1 MSKFDELM
9 AMANAAASGGDSS
22 AQKPQHGQDSAK
34 SVQPAQ
40 SVAVQPK
47 IAYNPMDDIMHM
59 LEPKAPTQQKQYVT
73 GNAAL
78 DAWRSSVN
86 TLANERKE
94 KEAKAKAEAEQKEHK
109 QLQSQLDRIDAN
121 RAYVTTTEQNDALE
135 KERASV
141 VQRMREIDGTKAKPT
156 VGEKVVNAF
165 KGSGS
170 RTTEGFTPEQEEQY
184 TNLLL
189 RLDSVNASAAF
200 ALTAEQSD
208 AIEKER
214 KETLSA
220 LHQLDTDAGRAA
232 RAYDARDRADAFF
245 KSWGKG
251 TSASYT
257 NAAASGADVL
267 ATTAD
272 KLADASSEKDRRV
285 MDNPYA
291 GWATDELS
299 AANFAAAPVTEETS
313 GLTRK
318 RRADIDA
325 AYETADKLLTESE
338 QQMAKAKYG
347 TSAVGSFALD
357 AAKTGMD
364 ILADT
369 AASAVG
375 VPGLANMAARVYGG
389 ESQQARLA
397 GDDVYTAAAKGLK
410 SALIEVATEK
420 VAGPFEKAYG
430 KTALSSSI
438 NKAVDKL
445 NASGLLKWAADAA
458 GEGFEEG
465 MSDVLNTVADHIFGW
480 DSGENSVLGDIA
492 ADKDEIVYDML
503 LGAFVGAFGGAG
515 NLMNTNAQSNA
526 APVQQNTQTEA
537 QGAAPA
543 AVSEEA
549 RALMESILA
558 GGRVNTTT
566 ANTILSTPQLA
577 QAFTEVTGISL
588 TGNTADMRA
597 QISGG
602 AREYAYSQLQTSR
615 EESARAKA
623 RENLPAEMARQN
635 EQLAALSQEEAAR
648 DADWTQRREEMEN
661 YGSYDSYVRG
671 IVRNG
676 GSFAEAGEIART
688 PELRATWEKI
698 TGQTLP
704 DSTNKARAMV
714 MNYRADV
721 AMPQRSAQQPQA
733 RANVQEGNLAPAA
746 PANVKQGGSDEL
758 NSALNLNSRDATAEA
773 QKNTAPTQE
782 TESTAVND
790 DPAKH
795 TPEEQ
800 ARIEEYKAATD
811 ENLVNYIE
819 TVRDNPGAKIGRYSL
834 KPVSDKAAADIKAI
848 TGVDVS
854 GNKTVIEPRIIEHI
868 LKRHGKDGAANNS
881 MRDVNDIARIQY
893 VIDNYDNVEDG
904 GRSSAY
910 QTVKPNG
917 KPGQAQTVKFS
928 KAINGTYYVIE
939 AVPDTKAKTVFVT
952 SAYLSNKK
960 AGDMQTAN
968 AEATRVTSETKNAQ
982 SPVYETSSKPGS
994 PQASGVTG
1002 DVSIASIPT
1011 TGRNVNSENGGNAG
1025 RVFEPTYNRDAKP
1038 YTKEKLSQFWTN
1050 TLRETESAAGA
1061 SEDVSRP
1068 LSYLPKTEKQS
1079 LAEAASRLRA
1089 DRQGTIEK
1097 LISAEA
1103 WSGVQV
1109 DAAAQIGDELYRE
1122 GAKTGNYEAYTTWRK
1137 IMDDHVIDTARGIQ
1151 ATAKYSR
1158 HNGENAL
1165 SSIASAISDS
1175 SLTPQQRTDLI
1186 NRVGGY
1192 AERFDKITRGTPDT
1206 GVNAENG
1213 KVSSTPSPELVSLIE
1228 DMARERGTW
1237 TFTDN
1242 TYSDLLKKQSNTY
1255 LKEYAYQQLLGM
1267 GNDKLAKTSVADKA
1281 KAVQSMAQLSSVA
1294 TFARNIGGNVTF
1306 GAVDTMT
1313 QDGFGVALDWLLS
1326 KATGKRTVGLDKGWF
1341 SSEARKGAV
1350 DAMQKSILE
1359 VAGDV
1364 DMDGGVNRYGQ
1375 SSGRAFKM
1383 DSSPTERFFSRW
1395 QQLMG
1400 YSLTTSDKFSR
1411 GAIEAEQVRGLNA
1424 IKDSGLT
1431 NDEMQALAQ
1440 AMANY
1445 RLFQNQGIAYSAS
1458 KATHDFFNL
1467 AGFGGK
1473 VGAATRQGGFGLG
1486 DFVNTYPGV
1495 PANLGVKV
1503 LEYSPAN
1510 IVKGGA
1516 EMVDVIIKAK
1526 QGKLDV
1532 VKQQQAVMD
1541 VARGLAGVPA
1551 FALFAALTKA
1561 GFIRNWDDEDDLDVR
1576 QQNAAEGKTGIQF
1589 NLDGALRYLKG
1600 DKSLE
1605 WRESDRLDSI
1615 GWLEPINGFMA
1626 VGSLMANEPE
1636 GASKWAYVG
1645 DIAEGAVQAF
1655 LDIPVMSN
1663 ISGMVDTF
1671 NYSKAD
1677 STMGKV
1683 GEAAVSYGG
1692 DLLTSFI
1699 PSAVRGVAKG
1709 LDPYYRDTT
1718 GDTAAETALNRVKL
1732 AIPGLRETLPVK
1744 LDNFGQP
1751 KMYSGNTIER
1761 LADTLMNPG
1770 TRTTIRQ
1777 SEASKVL
1784 EDLYKATGDA
1794 GIYPDRKAPSSIK
1807 LDEDDE
1813 STRLTTA
1820 EKRLYQRTAG
1830 NLDNSL
1836 IESLADNSLYNAAS
1850 DKDKASIVKELLS
1863 YSDDTA
1869 KKQYAQRKNAEFT
1882 SNWDKVFDADIPD
1895 VPDYVAS
1902 KQALQVAKNKPE
1914 KADYSYL
1921 DKVIDNYGL
1930 LSAGSKE
1937 LLRDSGLSAA
1947 NLLYADS
1954 KGIGSKAWYDTHN
1967 AIDGTSAVAAA
1978 SSVSRNFKGSDEEKL
1993 DALRTMNSY
2002 TMPDKE
2008 TGKQS
2013 AIVRRYEAAMNYGVS
2028 FDDWTKL
2035 EETIV
2040 NMFGSGTPNK
2050 SEIYAA
2056 ARKALPDIPQYK
2068 VYSLYK
2074 KDSANENKVDFYD
2087 EYFASLYEP
2096 TGGKV
2101 DKDFQSMS
2109 YEEIMDALRVPGE
2122 KVVKAAK

>member
-22 AQKPQHGQDSAK
+22 AQKPQYGQDSAK

-40 SVAVQPK
+40 SPTAQPK
-47 IAYNPMDDIMHM
+47 TAYNPMDDIMHM
-59 LEPKAPTQQKQYVT
+59 LEPKAPTQPTKQYVT

-78 DAWRSSVN
+78 DAWRISVN

-94 KEAKAKAEAEQKEHK
+94 KEAKAKAEAEQKEYK
-109 QLQSQLDRIDAN
+109 QLQSQLNRIDAN

-189 RLDSVNASAAF
+189 RLDSVNLSSAF
-200 ALTAEQSD
+200 AITTEQSD
-208 AIEKER
+208 AVEKER
-214 KETLSA
+214 QETLTA
-220 LHQLDTDAGRAA
+220 LHQLDADAGREA

-245 KSWGKG
+245 GGWGKG
-251 TSASYT
+251 TAASYT

-465 MSDVLNTVADHIFGW
+465 MSDVLNTVADHIAGW
-480 DSGENSVLGDIA
+480 DDGTSTVWNDINGDKEQIL
-492 ADKDEIVYDML
+492 YDML

-515 NLMNTNAQSNA
+515 NLVNTNARSNA
-526 APVQQNTQTEA
+526 APVQQITPAEA
-537 QGAAPA
+537 QGA
-543 AVSEEA
+543 EA
-549 RALMESILA
+549 I
-558 GGRVNTTT
+558 
-566 ANTILSTPQLA
+566 
-577 QAFTEVTGISL
+577 
-588 TGNTADMRA
+588 
-597 QISGG
+597 
-602 AREYAYSQLQTSR
+602 
-615 EESARAKA
+615 
-623 RENLPAEMARQN
+623 
-635 EQLAALSQEEAAR
+635 
-648 DADWTQRREEMEN
+648 
-661 YGSYDSYVRG
+661 
-671 IVRNG
+671 
-676 GSFAEAGEIART
+676 
-688 PELRATWEKI
+688 
-698 TGQTLP
+698 
-704 DSTNKARAMV
+704 
-714 MNYRADV
+714 
-721 AMPQRSAQQPQA
+721 QQPQT
-733 RANVQEGNLAPAA
+733 RANVQEGNLAPTT

-758 NSALNLNSRDATAEA
+758 NSALNLNSSDAAAEA
-773 QKNTAPTQE
+773 QENTAPTQE
-782 TESTAVND
+782 TGNGGG
-790 DPAKH
+790 
-795 TPEEQ
+795 
-800 ARIEEYKAATD
+800 
-811 ENLVNYIE
+811 LVQR
-819 TVRDNPGAKIGRYSL
+819 VK
-834 KPVSDKAAADIKAI
+834 
-848 TGVDVS
+848 
-854 GNKTVIEPRIIEHI
+854 
-868 LKRHGKDGAANNS
+868 S
-881 MRDVNDIARIQY
+881 MLSN
-893 VIDNYDNVEDG
+893 
-904 GRSSAY
+904 
-910 QTVKPNG
+910 
-917 KPGQAQTVKFS
+917 
-928 KAINGTYYVIE
+928 
-939 AVPDTKAKTVFVT
+939 AKTEQQRNDAISNMSFGET
-952 SAYLSNKK
+952 SAAIENGMVSRAEMPFATVSNTTPQILVDRAGAQNLPIIMDYSSVYLAAKK
-960 AGDMQTAN
+960 AGELPGHYHDLGADIMAEIPGKLNDPALMVKLENGRINEVVQLTDKKGNPILVSLELSTVKNLGGSFNAYNLMLTAFGAKGNYINKLISNPNNTVLINNLPGATSQVNPQLNKLPGVINEAASGSNATTPAVNAEKTAN
-968 AEATRVTSETKNAQ
+968 TFTSEPTE
-982 SPVYETSSKPGS
+982 PVARGRSMNETSTSDGTSALSGDLEPVVES
-994 PQASGVTG
+994 DNASTT
-1002 DVSIASIPT
+1002 SIPT
-1011 TGRNVNSENGGNAG
+1011 TARNVNSENGGDAG
-1025 RVFEPTYNRDAKP
+1025 HVFEPTYNRDAKP

-1050 TLRETESAAGA
+1050 TLRETESTAGA
-1061 SEDVSRP
+1061 PENVSRP

-1079 LAEAASRLRA
+1079 LAEAASRLQG

-1103 WSGVQV
+1103 WSGVQA
-1109 DAAAQIGDELYRE
+1109 DAAASVAADLYRE
-1122 GAKTGNYEAYTTWRK
+1122 ADATGNYEAYTAWRK
-1137 IMDDHVIDTARGIQ
+1137 IMDDHAAETARGTQ
-1151 ATAKYSR
+1151 AWAKYSR
-1158 HNGENAL
+1158 HSGENAI
-1165 SSIASAISDS
+1165 SSIASAIADS
-1175 SLTPQQRTDLI
+1175 SLTPEQRTDLV

-1192 AERFDKITRGTPDT
+1192 AQRFDKITRGMPDT
-1206 GVNAENG
+1206 SMNAESG
-1213 KVSSTPSPELVSLIE
+1213 KASGTPSPELVSLIE

-1326 KATGKRTVGLDKGWF
+1326 KATGKRTVGIDKGWF

-1364 DMDGGVNRYGQ
+1364 DMDGGANRYGQ

-1424 IKDSGLT
+1424 IKNSGLT

-1458 KATHDFFNL
+1458 KATHDFLNL

-1510 IVKGGA
+1510 VIKGGI
-1516 EMVDVIIKAK
+1516 EMVDVMIKAK
-1526 QGKLDV
+1526 QGKVDV

-1576 QQNAAEGKTGIQF
+1576 AQNSAEGKTGIQF

-1677 STMGKV
+1677 STMGKL

-1751 KMYSGNTIER
+1751 KMYSGNTVER
-1761 LADTLMNPG
+1761 LADTLLNPG

-1813 STRLTTA
+1813 SRSLTSA

-1863 YSDDTA
+1863 YSDGTA
-1869 KKQYAQRKNAEFT
+1869 KKQYAQRKGAEFT
-1882 SNWDKVFDADIPD
+1882 SSWDKVYEADIPD
-1895 VPDYVAS
+1895 VSDYVAS
-1902 KQALQVAKNKPE
+1902 KQALLVAKNKPE

-1930 LSAGSKE
+1930 LSTGSKA
-1937 LLRDSGLSAA
+1937 LLRDSGLSVA

-1993 DALRTMNSY
+1993 NALRTMNSY

-2056 ARKALPDIPQYK
+2056 AKEALPDMPRYK

-2109 YEEIMDALRVPGE
+2109 YEEIMDVLRVPGA

>member
-1 MSKFDELM
+1 MRLAAE
-9 AMANAAASGGDSS
+9 ANAAAQNNASAPQTFSGVS
-22 AQKPQHGQDSAK
+22 AEIERRVRAGSGHTVRNGTALPEQ
-34 SVQPAQ
+34 AQ
-40 SVAVQPK
+40 SSK
-47 IAYNPMDDIMHM
+47 SAYNPMDDIMHM
-59 LEPKAPTQQKQYVT
+59 LEPKAPTQPTKQYVT

-94 KEAKAKAEAEQKEHK
+94 KEAKAKAEAEQKEYK

-704 DSTNKARAMV
+704 DSTNKARDMV

-721 AMPQRSAQQPQA
+721 AMPQRSAQQPQT
-733 RANVQEGNLAPAA
+733 RANVQEGNLAPTT
-746 PANVKQGGSDEL
+746 PVNVKQGGSDEL
-758 NSALNLNSRDATAEA
+758 NSALNLNSRDVTAEA

-982 SPVYETSSKPGS
+982 SPVYETSSRPES
-994 PQASGVTG
+994 PQSSGVTG

-1011 TGRNVNSENGGNAG
+1011 TARNVNSENGVESDLGSKSPRARTSQTAETIMEADITSDERAAQLNPYVQNGRFDYIPDTNARQTHRAEQAITEKGWTQAVQEFHDSVVAGKSGKDLVARGAVLLNNAG
-1025 RVFEPTYNRDAKP
+1025 NSDASSRAYLELASDVIELGHRAGETLQAFKILQQLTPQGRLYLMEKTVDQINRALTDGQKKSIAKEQLGKAYDRKAIRDTVDDYGVKLDEGLVDEYLKAKTDKQRNEIISQMQQSIADQIPTTFSEGFTALRYLNMLGNFKTQERNILGNTAMLVTTSTKNRVKAVGELTANLFRKNKLERTASIIVKPSLLKEATADFANVADIASGGDKHLSESRRFASEIEDKRTIFKVNGTWGKEADSNFLSAGARKVADKGAAALEGARKLTNWAMEAGDAIFLKANYADALGGWLQAHGIKSISEATQEQLDRGRAYAIKEAQEATFRDSNVISDWVSRIGRGQNTPALARAALEGVAPFRKTPANVAIRAIEYSPVGVAETIYKGVKAAKGEGTATDVINSAAKNVTGSALAVAG
-1038 YTKEKLSQFWTN
+1038 YFLAKAGLARGGEDDDKLDAFQTMQGKQDYSIRVGDTWLSLSQFAPTTIPFFMGVKFYELADGGQITLDDALGVLGCISDPMLDMSMLSGVNEALDAVSSFGGDSDALPKLLMNSIVAYLSQGITN
-1050 TLRETESAAGA
+1050 TLMGQFEQASEKNRQTNYTTGDNWLGKSVGYTWGKLTAKIPGIDYNQQDYVDAWGRTQSNGGYMMRAFNAFINPTYGSKDKTTYVDAELERIYAAGKNIDGFPNVFPQKA
-1061 SEDVSRP
+1061 SRSMEIAKGQTMTPDEYVQYSEERGSKSLELVRDFMESDEYKL
-1068 LSYLPKTEKQS
+1068 LSDEQRATVISDLYS
-1079 LAEAASRLRA
+1079 LAADRALKNVRATHNIKHTTENKYLGVADENIPEYLATSRLFTDA
-1089 DRQGTIEK
+1089 KD
-1097 LISAEA
+1097 
-1103 WSGVQV
+1103 SGSKST
-1109 DAAAQIGDELYRE
+1109 Y
-1122 GAKTGNYEAYTTWRK
+1122 
-1137 IMDDHVIDTARGIQ
+1137 
-1151 ATAKYSR
+1151 
-1158 HNGENAL
+1158 NAL
-1165 SSIASAISDS
+1165 DDILS
-1175 SLTPQQRTDLI
+1175 
-1186 NRVGGY
+1186 
-1192 AERFDKITRGTPDT
+1192 RFDKLPGD
-1206 GVNAENG
+1206 V
-1213 KVSSTPSPELVSLIE
+1213 
-1228 DMARERGTW
+1228 
-1237 TFTDN
+1237 
-1242 TYSDLLKKQSNTY
+1242 Q
-1255 LKEYAYQQLLGM
+1255 
-1267 GNDKLAKTSVADKA
+1267 DKL
-1281 KAVQSMAQLSSVA
+1281 
-1294 TFARNIGGNVTF
+1294 
-1306 GAVDTMT
+1306 
-1313 QDGFGVALDWLLS
+1313 
-1326 KATGKRTVGLDKGWF
+1326 
-1341 SSEARKGAV
+1341 
-1350 DAMQKSILE
+1350 
-1359 VAGDV
+1359 
-1364 DMDGGVNRYGQ
+1364 
-1375 SSGRAFKM
+1375 
-1383 DSSPTERFFSRW
+1383 
-1395 QQLMG
+1395 
-1400 YSLTTSDKFSR
+1400 
-1411 GAIEAEQVRGLNA
+1411 
-1424 IKDSGLT
+1424 KDSGL
-1431 NDEMQALAQ
+1431 
-1440 AMANY
+1440 
-1445 RLFQNQGIAYSAS
+1445 S
-1458 KATHDFFNL
+1458 
-1467 AGFGGK
+1467 
-1473 VGAATRQGGFGLG
+1473 V
-1486 DFVNTYPGV
+1486 
-1495 PANLGVKV
+1495 
-1503 LEYSPAN
+1503 
-1510 IVKGGA
+1510 
-1516 EMVDVIIKAK
+1516 
-1526 QGKLDV
+1526 
-1532 VKQQQAVMD
+1532 
-1541 VARGLAGVPA
+1541 
-1551 FALFAALTKA
+1551 
-1561 GFIRNWDDEDDLDVR
+1561 
-1576 QQNAAEGKTGIQF
+1576 
-1589 NLDGALRYLKG
+1589 
-1600 DKSLE
+1600 
-1605 WRESDRLDSI
+1605 
-1615 GWLEPINGFMA
+1615 
-1626 VGSLMANEPE
+1626 
-1636 GASKWAYVG
+1636 
-1645 DIAEGAVQAF
+1645 
-1655 LDIPVMSN
+1655 
-1663 ISGMVDTF
+1663 
-1671 NYSKAD
+1671 
-1677 STMGKV
+1677 
-1683 GEAAVSYGG
+1683 
-1692 DLLTSFI
+1692 
-1699 PSAVRGVAKG
+1699 
-1709 LDPYYRDTT
+1709 
-1718 GDTAAETALNRVKL
+1718 
-1732 AIPGLRETLPVK
+1732 
-1744 LDNFGQP
+1744 
-1751 KMYSGNTIER
+1751 
-1761 LADTLMNPG
+1761 
-1770 TRTTIRQ
+1770 
-1777 SEASKVL
+1777 
-1784 EDLYKATGDA
+1784 
-1794 GIYPDRKAPSSIK
+1794 
-1807 LDEDDE
+1807 
-1813 STRLTTA
+1813 
-1820 EKRLYQRTAG
+1820 
-1830 NLDNSL
+1830 
-1836 IESLADNSLYNAAS
+1836 
-1850 DKDKASIVKELLS
+1850 
-1863 YSDDTA
+1863 
-1869 KKQYAQRKNAEFT
+1869 
-1882 SNWDKVFDADIPD
+1882 
-1895 VPDYVAS
+1895 
-1902 KQALQVAKNKPE
+1902 
-1914 KADYSYL
+1914 
-1921 DKVIDNYGL
+1921 
-1930 LSAGSKE
+1930 
-1937 LLRDSGLSAA
+1937 A

-2002 TMPDKE
+2002 TTPDKE

-2013 AIVRRYEAAMNYGVS
+2013 SIVRRYEAAMNYGVS

-2056 ARKALPDIPQYK
+2056 AKEALPDIPRYK

-2074 KDSANENKVDFYD
+2074 KDSNNENKVDFYD

-2122 KVVKAAK
+2122 KVAKAAK